1 MELLRRTA
9 GREETAEGVTPT
21 IWNRE
26 GATAAPPCFRS
37 LLPAPGSPPE
47 PTLSLLPAPGSPPEP
62 TLSNTDAGSA
72 AGSGTIPAPL
82 RPPLSDLFR
91 ILVRAFLLIL
101 PFSGAL
107 VALVLEERVAALDC
121 FTPLPRLDLGF
132 DLPALLEVDRTL
144 FGLVRR

>member
-47 PTLSLLPAPGSPPEP
+47 PTLS
-62 TLSNTDAGSA
+62 NTDAGSA

-91 ILVRAFLLIL
+91 ILLRAFLLIL